1 MTQNIHLDLID
12 PNPFQPRL
20 AEDAETIGKLADN
33 IERNGLLQIPS
44 ARQVD
49 GRYQL
54 AFGHTRKAAYDLLNK
69 RGDMNRWDEMPLNI
83 VDLNDL
89 QMFEAAVSENIQ
101 RRDLNPMEVAQAMK
115 RYMQD
120 FSKTSD
126 ECGAFFGMNGATARG
141 KVRLIDLP
149 QSAQKALIDGQIS
162 EGTARTLLSVAKLAD
177 EKAINDLVKRIIED
191 GKHGETPE
199 EVIDFFVGRL
209 PNAHEMWASH
219 MKEKPRGGRGLWL
232 LDMKN
237 FPNKLLP
244 ELSAVDIAM
253 IFGVQDDRRALNC
266 IDQAADVNALIAM
279 WRTSDFE
286 ADHPRAERL
295 DHLVNPPA
303 CTACPF
309 YTVIN
314 KDHYCGVNICHER
327 KEQAFIR
334 QKMEDMS
341 RSLKIALYNK
351 DADGA
356 YLALESDVAT
366 HKKAFESRH
375 ADLRLIPSN
384 QYSGYVWQRFP
395 GVDSDMAKL
404 VAVGALIDK
413 VATKKSKTV
422 GKKSEKEKAEMRAMR
437 QYRVYRKE
445 LMWDYAV
452 EAATV
457 FAGLPMN
464 VLERLCAWHF
474 IGMDDR
480 IPEDRNDENKRN
492 KDETF
497 QARALV
503 WRIIMEHGSH
513 YTRSDM
519 ADLLESFEDA
529 MGVKASKELTA
540 RVKKWDAEL
549 AALAKPVAVETKGKR
564 K

>member
-1 MTQNIHLDLID
+1 MSELISLDLID

-69 RGDMNRWDEMPLNI
+69 RGDLNRWDEMPLNI

-115 RYMQD
+115 RYMSD
-120 FSKTSD
+120 FGKNSD

-149 QSAQKALIDGQIS
+149 LSAQKALIDGHIS

-177 EKAINDLVKRIIED
+177 EKALNDLVKRIIED

-199 EVIDFFVGRL
+199 EVVDFFVDRL
-209 PNAHEMWASH
+209 PNVREMWASH

-253 IFGVQDDRRALNC
+253 IFGIQDDRRALNC

-295 DHLVNPPA
+295 EHLVHPPA

-314 KDHYCGVNICHER
+314 KDHYCGVKICHER

-351 DADGA
+351 EADGA

-375 ADLRLIPSN
+375 ADLRLIPSKE
-384 QYSGYVWQRFP
+384 YSGYVWQRFQ
-395 GVDSDMAKL
+395 GVDSGLAKL

-457 FAGLPMN
+457 FANLPMS
-464 VLERLCAWHF
+464 VLERICGWHY
-474 IGMDDR
+474 IGVDDR
-480 IPEDRNDENKRN
+480 IPDDRDDENKRN

-513 YTRSDM
+513 YARSDM
-519 ADLLESFEDA
+519 ADLLELFVDA

-540 RVKKWDAEL
+540 RVKKWDAEID
-549 AALAKPVAVETKGKR
+549 ALAKPVAVETKGK